1 MKLSRVKRI
10 LQYIREY
17 SSPKIFTS
25 KKIPSFHKPELE
37 VDAWELKHEPDGSMD
52 EKYVGK
58 IKIENEESL
67 VYLGHVLSQDGS
79 NMKNILHKRNK
90 SIGTKKLIPLLI
102 KHLGPYTFE
111 AAIIYIKSLLRT
123 SILYGAETMFNLTE
137 KELRVLESIEESV
150 LQEVFQT
157 KRSCSRHLLYLE
169 SGMIPARYQ
178 IHRQMMNFLQYLLL
192 QPDTSILNRVFRAQ
206 KQNPTRGDWV
216 QNVTKLLSE
225 YNINITLS
233 EIKSKK
239 PSLFKSMVKRKVHA
253 KAFEDLIKKKNDG
266 QKGCY
271 IEYEELE
278 MASYLMSKSNI
289 SVKDK
294 IEMFAI
300 RCEMN
305 ELPSNYGKKE
315 NCEMGCQAQEMNN
328 KHILDCP
335 KLNGNLDRRNITEI
349 LNGNNQ
355 QKVKTFNKFKENM
368 ERRKSYLRDSL

>member
-1 MKLSRVKRI
+1 M
-10 LQYIREY
+10 
-17 SSPKIFTS
+17 
-25 KKIPSFHKPELE
+25 
-37 VDAWELKHEPDGSMD
+37 
-52 EKYVGK
+52 
-58 IKIENEESL
+58 
-67 VYLGHVLSQDGS
+67 LSQNGG

-253 KAFEDLIKKKNDG
+253 KAFEDLIKK
-266 QKGCY
+266 
-271 IEYEELE
+271 E
-278 MASYLMSKSNI
+278 
-289 SVKDK
+289 
-294 IEMFAI
+294 
-300 RCEMN
+300 
-305 ELPSNYGKKE
+305 
-315 NCEMGCQAQEMNN
+315 
-328 KHILDCP
+328 
-335 KLNGNLDRRNITEI
+335 
-349 LNGNNQ
+349 
-355 QKVKTFNKFKENM
+355 
-368 ERRKSYLRDSL
+368 

>member
-1 MKLSRVKRI
+1 M
-10 LQYIREY
+10 
-17 SSPKIFTS
+17 
-25 KKIPSFHKPELE
+25 
-37 VDAWELKHEPDGSMD
+37 
-52 EKYVGK
+52 
-58 IKIENEESL
+58 
-67 VYLGHVLSQDGS
+67 
-79 NMKNILHKRNK
+79 
-90 SIGTKKLIPLLI
+90 
-102 KHLGPYTFE
+102 
-111 AAIIYIKSLLRT
+111 
-123 SILYGAETMFNLTE
+123 
-137 KELRVLESIEESV
+137 

-157 KRSCSRHLLYLE
+157 KRSCSRHILYLE

-278 MASYLMSKSNI
+278 MASYLVSKSNI

-294 IEMFAI
+294 I
-300 RCEMN
+300 
-305 ELPSNYGKKE
+305 
-315 NCEMGCQAQEMNN
+315 
-328 KHILDCP
+328 
-335 KLNGNLDRRNITEI
+335 
-349 LNGNNQ
+349 
-355 QKVKTFNKFKENM
+355 
-368 ERRKSYLRDSL
+368 